1 MKTFLSCIL
10 ALTVI
15 CGVWFP
21 LSTSAAGT
29 EGLSAEGR
37 ISLQEGQITGSVE
50 LTNHTGTQ
58 QSADVMLAVYE
69 DDTLAAIRTKRVAVP
84 VGETA
89 VTQTLALDAN
99 ATVSESATV
108 KLMVW
113 EDLLL
118 CRPLCSA
125 VQTSLAALRAG
136 LSWEPPALENPTVID
151 FAPTGYSPKLDDNKD
166 YILRLPPDEPRTETV
181 RIRGGRNVVLIGGQ
195 IEIPDRDASDHR
207 AIYIEDGAP
216 GRTVH
221 IEGVLVTC
229 HGENEGDAIAISAP
243 NTIVQVENFQVENLQ
258 GAKDTNAGHNHSDI
272 IQPWGGVLELRVDHL
287 TGSSNYQGLFLN
299 ADYNQNGAF
308 LLKNINLVANEKW
321 FDGAGGGYM
330 IWLDG
335 KSSPPPQTELENVY
349 VTPRSGAGLRQTVQP
364 YDDTLVISGDGT
376 FATWPSLTHVRGG
389 VSLTPEGMPDF
400 VPAESVGIGYVS
412 PWGNLY

>member
-1 MKTFLSCIL
+1 MKTFLPCIL

-15 CGVWFP
+15 CGVWLP
-21 LSTSAAGT
+21 LSASAEGT
-29 EGLSAEGR
+29 EGLAAEGR
-37 ISLQEGQITGSVE
+37 ISLQEGQIAGTVE
-50 LTNHTGTQ
+50 LINHTGTQ
-58 QSADVMLAVYE
+58 QSADVTLAVYE
-69 DDTLAAIRTKRVAVP
+69 DGALSAIRIGRVSVP
-84 VGETA
+84 TGGAA
-89 VTQTLALDAN
+89 VTQTLTLDAP
-99 ATVSESATV
+99 TSETATV

-113 EDLLL
+113 ENLFLG
-118 CRPLCSA
+118 RPMCKA
-125 VQTSLAALRAG
+125 EQTSLAALRAG
-136 LSWEPPALENPTVID
+136 LSWAPPALENPTVID

-195 IEIPDRDASDHR
+195 IEIPGREASDHR

-221 IEGVLVTC
+221 IEGVLVAC
-229 HGENEGDAIAISAP
+229 HGENEGDAIAIKAP
-243 NTIVQVENFQVENLQ
+243 NTIVQVENFRVENLQ
-258 GAKDTNAGHNHSDI
+258 GAVDTDAGHNHSDI

-389 VSLTPEGMPDF
+389 VSLAPEDMPDF
-400 VPAESVGIGYVS
+400 VPAGSVGLGYVS
-412 PWGNLY
+412 PWGDLY